1 MPHAANLSMVTIF
14 TMHMCAA
21 IPNSGPFMEFSI
33 ESNDWTKNLF
43 MENLVVRDGKI
54 SIPEGPGW
62 GVTVRPEWFEKAEY
76 QISQL

>member
-1 MPHAANLSMVTIF
+1 
-14 TMHMCAA
+14 
-21 IPNSGPFMEFSI
+21 MEFSI